1 MRSSITIIGAGL
13 AGSFLAILLAKRGM
27 KITVYEQFS
36 RDEID
41 NKASKRSYTL
51 TMYGYGIQAL
61 RDTGLWEVVKP
72 LFTPLI
78 GSVTQVKPHTK
89 PILIRLGSK
98 LPFYCVSR
106 ADLLKALI
114 QHAEKQQ
121 NITFHFETT
130 LMAVDRR
137 EKTVTVYNKKQ
148 KTYQTTSCDVLF
160 GADGVNSQTRL
171 FLQQGQHTIHTQEI
185 EPWTY
190 KQIIIPKTA
199 AEKMKLPNDFSNAWT
214 RKNAIFVAYPNGDG
228 SLSGMLLLP
237 KKDKLGFSSLT
248 TPAAVKDFLSREF
261 PEFLD
266 GYPEIIQD
274 ILDNPEGWLGTIYTT
289 PWSYKDFMAI
299 LGDAAHG
306 FLPFYGQGVSA
317 AFGDCLTLTSLIDR
331 YGNDWGSILEQFEK
345 KRKQHTDALANL
357 SKESFVQYRR
367 SKKADFQAIYNK
379 VDSLLAKAFPSIFHA
394 PAFTHIARDQAHAAL
409 YLQKHQQ
416 QRKLAKWFGMP
427 LLIHAMRGLVGLYE
441 NVNLFLQNHKRED

>member
-1 MRSSITIIGAGL
+1 MKSSITIIGAGL
-13 AGSFLAILLAKRGM
+13 AGSFLAILLAQKGM
-27 KITVYEQFS
+27 KVTVYEQFS

-51 TMYGYGIQAL
+51 TMYGYGIQVL
-61 RDTGLWEVVKP
+61 HDTGLWKVVES

-78 GSVTQVKPHTK
+78 GSVTQVQPHTK
-89 PILIRLGSK
+89 PIIVRLGSK

-114 QHAEKQQ
+114 QYAEKQP
-121 NITFHFETT
+121 NITFHFDTT
-130 LMAVDRR
+130 LTAVNRR
-137 EKTVTVYNKKQ
+137 EKTITVFNQKQ
-148 KTYQTTSCDVLF
+148 KKYQTTSCDVVF
-160 GADGVNSQTRL
+160 GADGVNSRVRL
-171 FLQQGQHTIHTQEI
+171 FLQQGQHTIHIQEV

-190 KQIIIPKTA
+190 KQIIIPKEA
-199 AEKMKLPNDFSNAWT
+199 AEKMKIPSDFSNAWT
-214 RKNAIFVAYPNGDG
+214 RKDAIFVAYPNGDG

-237 KKDKLGFSSLT
+237 KKDKFGFSSFT
-248 TPAAVKDFLSREF
+248 NPDAVKDFLSREF

-266 GYPEIIQD
+266 GYPEIIPA

-317 AFGDCLTLTSLIDR
+317 AFGDCVTIASLIDS

-345 KRKQHTDALANL
+345 TRKQHTDALANL

-367 SKKADFQAIYNK
+367 SKKADFHAIYNK
-379 VDSLLAKAFPSIFHA
+379 VDSLLTKTFPSIFHP
-394 PAFTHIARDQAHAAL
+394 PAFTHIARDQAHAAF
-409 YLQKHQQ
+409 YLQKHQK
-416 QRKLAKWFGMP
+416 QRKLAKWLGMP
-427 LLIHAMRGLVGLYE
+427 LIIYTMTGLVTLYE
-441 NVNLFLQNHKRED
+441 NVNLFLQNRKRAD